1 MKKAFSG
8 HWSII
13 TEAIYFLFFCLAFFL
28 KPSVPFPSGCLYG
41 PEDLTVTP
49 IERKRS
55 IEALGIQLS
64 AISLRPFD

>member
-1 MKKAFSG
+1 VPALVLQHTIPSANGFVC
-8 HWSII
+8 ILAADPQLCF
-13 TEAIYFLFFCLAFFL
+13 TTLENYAILIRMNN
-28 KPSVPFPSGCLYG
+28 
-41 PEDLTVTP
+41 ETITP